1 MVQIM
6 SEEHNTTQLRDINE
20 RIQDLIVES
29 LRTSEILYVKG
40 DLINAYKAIKN
51 VFWKIAPFDF
61 KNKEY
66 LIISTRN
73 IDQYLAI
80 IESTGAKPD
89 MKKILEV
96 NNQRSELKIL
106 IEEYFQLIPHC
117 LKELNLYLR
126 IIKKNDDPDEV
137 FSEQTF
143 NTNESLL
150 KHKIKEL
157 KTISDVDLFLK
168 ELTPK
173 QIHDVH
179 SRLLTYPGHK
189 GMKRLPY
196 DPEDKKE

>member
-1 MVQIM
+1 M
-6 SEEHNTTQLRDINE
+6 SEEHNNTQLRDINE

-29 LRTSEILYVKG
+29 LKTSEILYVKG

-61 KNKEY
+61 NNKEY
-66 LIISTRN
+66 LITSTKN
-73 IDQYLAI
+73 IDQYLTI
-80 IESTGAKPD
+80 IENSGGKPD
-89 MKKILEV
+89 MKKIIEV
-96 NNQRSELKIL
+96 NNQKAELKTL

-126 IIKKNDDPDEV
+126 IIKRNDDPDEM

-150 KHKIKEL
+150 KHKIREL
-157 KTISDVDLFLK
+157 KTISEVDTFLK

-179 SRLLTYPGHK
+179 SRLLTYPNYK

-196 DPEDKKE
+196 EREEDNKK